1 MLILYGTETGCARD
15 VAERVG
21 REAARRLVAPRV
33 VAMDDYDVGDLPDEA
48 MVVCVCATT
57 GDGDVPSTMASFW
70 RFLLRRDLPRAN
82 AGGANA
88 GGANAGAAAGD
99 DGGGGGALAGVKF
112 AVFGLGDSAYAQFN
126 VVARKL
132 HARLVQLGAAAMHP
146 LTLGDDQSPFGLAG
160 DVDVWLSAFWPS
172 VLRIQ
177 PLPDDFVVD
186 DSSKLPTLHHSLI
199 VEDEGAATTTTARPH
214 FLTQFYKPPMGSRPT
229 PGGTPHACRVEC
241 NTRMTSE
248 DWHQDVRHIV
258 LGLAPNDSQKEGDG
272 TADHQ
277 TLEYAAGDIA
287 VIYPK
292 NVFDVD
298 SFARLMGFDP
308 DTVFSLHPLGDEM
321 HSEQHVAL
329 FPTPCTVRQAFCC
342 YMDVLGTPRRHAVE
356 MLSHFATD
364 AVEKDKLMEIGAAKD
379 GVDLYHSYLKREK
392 RGFVE
397 LFADFPSCRP
407 PLEWLVR
414 IVPLLRPRE
423 FSISSSPRCHPREIH
438 LAVAIVDFTSFY
450 GQRRTGVCTN
460 WMAKLAADASGV
472 EEGTDLGPDVVVPLF
487 VKRGRIHP
495 APADMPELLIGP
507 GTGIAP
513 IMSLLQDRFA
523 ARASSSGAVVADGG
537 GDGGAVQDMVF
548 FGCRHRSK
556 DFLFRDDFLAMC
568 ESDDILASGESAA
581 SSSGEAAG
589 ENAETSRVGCRAR
602 LHVAFSRDQP
612 QKVYVQHKL
621 AEHADAVWAI
631 LDPARGNGRVVISGS
646 SQRMP
651 QDVLTVLKR
660 IAILKGK
667 LSEQE
672 AGRFFKQMQRHGKY
686 VLEAW

>member
-1 MLILYGTETGCARD
+1 
-15 VAERVG
+15 
-21 REAARRLVAPRV
+21 
-33 VAMDDYDVGDLPDEA
+33 
-48 MVVCVCATT
+48 
-57 GDGDVPSTMASFW
+57 
-70 RFLLRRDLPRAN
+70 
-82 AGGANA
+82 
-88 GGANAGAAAGD
+88 
-99 DGGGGGALAGVKF
+99 
-112 AVFGLGDSAYAQFN
+112 
-126 VVARKL
+126 
-132 HARLVQLGAAAMHP
+132 
-146 LTLGDDQSPFGLAG
+146 
-160 DVDVWLSAFWPS
+160 
-172 VLRIQ
+172 
-177 PLPDDFVVD
+177 
-186 DSSKLPTLHHSLI
+186 
-199 VEDEGAATTTTARPH
+199 
-214 FLTQFYKPPMGSRPT
+214 
-229 PGGTPHACRVEC
+229 
-241 NTRMTSE
+241 
-248 DWHQDVRHIV
+248 
-258 LGLAPNDSQKEGDG
+258 
-272 TADHQ
+272 
-277 TLEYAAGDIA
+277 
-287 VIYPK
+287 
-292 NVFDVD
+292 
-298 SFARLMGFDP
+298 
-308 DTVFSLHPLGDEM
+308 
-321 HSEQHVAL
+321 
-329 FPTPCTVRQAFCC
+329 
-342 YMDVLGTPRRHAVE
+342 

-523 ARASSSGAVVADGG
+523 ARASSSGAVVAGGG